1 MAIKI
6 ILIIILAALLIGSAI
21 WFGALIYSESKSK
34 ILKIVSFIIA
44 SLSLALLII
53 LPWSIHEVK
62 TGEVAVVRGYGVVKE
77 YKTPGV
83 YFQDWIKYKYEKYD
97 TKVQQLEIETPAYSS
112 DGQTLDLKVD
122 IQYDIKVDKVT
133 LIATEY
139 GDLAKLESRIQTV
152 SIERIKSVISQK
164 SAMDI
169 IGTRNEISANITKVI
184 GEAIDKNYY
193 INIRSVSLTNVDFTD
208 EFEKIIEDKVAAEQE
223 AQKAINEAAKKQ
235 TEAEAAKKV
244 AELEADAALYNAKKD
259 ELRDDSKIVAQ
270 ELKNAKVGEK
280 AKKEAEAILLKAQA
294 EADALKIEKQAV
306 ADSIDV
312 LIQNLG
318 LTTEEAVKLYEYLIW
333 IGAWDGDVPTVV
345 GNDKGYV
352 VTPGN

>member
-6 ILIIILAALLIGSAI
+6 ILIIVLVALLIGSAI

-34 ILKIVSFIIA
+34 VLKIVSFIIA

-244 AELEADAALYNAKKD
+244 AELEADAALY
-259 ELRDDSKIVAQ
+259 
-270 ELKNAKVGEK
+270 K

>member
-6 ILIIILAALLIGSAI
+6 ILAVIFILMLVGGGI
-21 WFGALIYSESKSK
+21 WVGVLIYNEADSK
-34 ILKIVSFIIA
+34 ISKIISITITVVG
-44 SLSLALLII
+44 LLLLII
-53 LPWSIHEVK
+53 VPWNIHEVK
-62 TGEVAVVRGYGVVKE
+62 TGEVAVVREYGVVKE
-77 YKTPGV
+77 YKTPGI
-83 YFQDWIKYKYEKYD
+83 YFQNWIKSKYEKYD
-97 TKVQQLEIETPAYSS
+97 TKVQQLEITTPAYSS

-133 LIATEY
+133 LIATEF
-139 GDLAKLESRIQTV
+139 GDLAKLESRIQTI

-169 IGTRNEISANITKVI
+169 IGTRNEISANVTKVV

-193 INIRSVSLTNVDFTD
+193 INVRSVSLTNVDFTD

-223 AQKAINEAAKKQ
+223 AQKAINEAAKRQ

-244 AELEADAALYNAKKD
+244 AELEADAALY
-259 ELRDDSKIVAQ
+259 
-270 ELKNAKVGEK
+270 K

-306 ADSIDV
+306 ADSINA
-312 LIQNLG
+312 LIEDLG

-345 GNDKGYV
+345 GSDKGYV